1 MRRLS
6 LIFALIAIA
15 CCFFADLEISS
26 ANTYTELKKIG
37 HGLITPDFN
46 TVWLH
51 RDTIGTTLTFAIS
64 GTLLGIIAGFIF
76 SFFYDRK
83 PVKMILS
90 FVRSIHEIFWVM
102 LLMTP
107 LGLNDV
113 SGILGIAIPYS
124 GIFAKVY
131 HEIIQE
137 SNETVPNAV
146 SPNTGNIARFLFTV
160 FPGVL
165 AEMKSYTSYRFE
177 CALRSSAV
185 IGFVGFPTIGYHI
198 DSYFNEGYYS
208 ETAALFL
215 VFLVIIGSRKLWLN
229 KYTMPVAIPI
239 AIFFIN
245 WQAGFSMENI
255 KRFLNDSIPFPIR
268 KAINSGTE
276 INWAEFSTWLQKI
289 CTNEMIP
296 GLWNTLL
303 LTQISLV
310 CTGIFT
316 LYTFPLGSNKFLG
329 KLKFS
334 GKGLFLFFRT
344 IPEYVLAFIL
354 ILPLGPSMLPGIITI
369 SIHNGAIL
377 SHLLAN
383 SADFIILKH
392 DSAKSKI
399 NLYLYEVLP
408 RVYGQFLAFL
418 FYRWEIIMR
427 ESAILGVLGI
437 STIGFYIDNALHE
450 QRIDRVVLLIICTAI
465 LNIAIDA
472 MSTKLRKKLKVSGK
486 ITSL

>member
-6 LIFALIAIA
+6 LYFALIALI

-37 HGLITPDFN
+37 HGLITPHFE

-51 RDTIGTTLTFAIS
+51 RDAVANTLTFAIS
-64 GTLLGIIAGFIF
+64 GTFFGLIAGFIF

-83 PVKMILS
+83 PVKIILS

-124 GIFAKVY
+124 AIFAKVY

-146 SPNTGNIARFLFTV
+146 SSNTGKIATFLFTV
-160 FPGVL
+160 LPGVL
-165 AEMKSYTSYRFE
+165 SEMKSYTSYRFE

-208 ETAALFL
+208 EMAALFL
-215 VFLVIIGSRKLWLN
+215 VFLVIISARKLWLN
-229 KYTMPVAIPI
+229 KYTMPVAIPAALLLI
-239 AIFFIN
+239 SWN
-245 WQAGFSMENI
+245 AGFSLTNI
-255 KRFLNDSIPFPIR
+255 QRFLNDSIPFPIR
-268 KAINSGTE
+268 QAINSGTE
-276 INWAEFSTWLQKI
+276 INWPEFYTWLHKI
-289 CTNEMIP
+289 CTKEMIP

-310 CTGIFT
+310 CTGLFT

-329 KLKFS
+329 KFKFT
-334 GKGLFLFFRT
+334 GKVFIRNYRDFIQL
-344 IPEYVLAFIL
+344 IL
-354 ILPLGPSMLPGIITI
+354 I
-369 SIHNGAIL
+369 
-377 SHLLAN
+377 
-383 SADFIILKH
+383 
-392 DSAKSKI
+392 
-399 NLYLYEVLP
+399 
-408 RVYGQFLAFL
+408 
-418 FYRWEIIMR
+418 
-427 ESAILGVLGI
+427 
-437 STIGFYIDNALHE
+437 
-450 QRIDRVVLLIICTAI
+450 
-465 LNIAIDA
+465 
-472 MSTKLRKKLKVSGK
+472 
-486 ITSL
+486 